1 MNGTAST
8 SNGTT
13 VVTNLS
19 VQLERRANNNNSN
32 SRNGTMTSNGSQNV
46 TSSGVN
52 DITSGPVTMI
62 TVEGDVVADQL
73 EKLQEEIGEEFE

>member
-19 VQLERRANNNNSN
+19 VQLERRANNANS
-32 SRNGTMTSNGSQNV
+32 SKNGTMTSNGSQNV